1 MPALRIAPS
10 SLVIVTPIVRDRSE
24 VVNKNAGGSDS
35 PADAASDLVHF
46 IDNRVRGR
54 KFAEA
59 RGA

>member
-1 MPALRIAPS
+1 
-10 SLVIVTPIVRDRSE
+10 VIVTPIVRDRSE